1 MIFHNFFNPWQG
13 SCFFIYS
20 YALFGLLAPLYIPYM
35 LLCALLLATVN
46 IYMIYAYQ
54 KKKKKEKK
62 EKKEEKSI
70 SVYDKRLI
78 LHFCVDDIPSY

>member
-1 MIFHNFFNPWQG
+1 MLIATKTLNFHEISMIFHNFFNPWQG

-54 KKKKKEKK
+54 KKKKKKKK
-62 EKKEEKSI
+62 EKKEEKE
-70 SVYDKRLI
+70 YQCL
-78 LHFCVDDIPSY
+78 